1 MIYEWHMMISSGSSI
16 EEEENKQISL
26 KKEKK
31 TVEESTYTSI
41 EGRWWVPCVA
51 DKQIE
56 RYLSIHVSDD
66 EVVETRQKTSI

>member
-1 MIYEWHMMISSGSSI
+1 MTYGSSI

-41 EGRWWVPCVA
+41 EGR
-51 DKQIE
+51 
-56 RYLSIHVSDD
+56 
-66 EVVETRQKTSI
+66 